1 MRPSDVF
8 ALVLQG
14 VLVAS
19 VPLALVW
26 ALRGQE
32 RLRRLAWVSAFVT
45 FDLVVFGAFTRLTDS
60 GLGCPDW
67 PGCFARANPALA
79 QGDIAMAQAL
89 LPGGPVDMQKAWIEM
104 IHRTLAGAVGVLIVV
119 LVVMT
124 WRSRSR
130 HRQAFAL
137 ALLALVLVI
146 VQAGFGAYTV
156 TLKLEP
162 VIVTAHL
169 LLGLSLLS
177 CLSWLAV
184 SIDSAWVVDGKR
196 HAGRASSVAPLA
208 ALGLVVLA
216 IQIAL
221 GGWVSTNYAVLACDG
236 YPRCEG
242 RLVPPMDFA
251 DGFALFRALGHTS
264 NGDFLPQAAL
274 AAIHWTHRN
283 SALVLTLVLVALALA
298 LWRRTGLH
306 REARNL
312 VLLLALQWATGL
324 ANVLLGWPLIAAV
337 VHSAGAAAMLVLL
350 VLINYRLR
358 SDPDRAPPQ
367 FMGAPATLSQ

>member
-1 MRPSDVF
+1 
-8 ALVLQG
+8 
-14 VLVAS
+14 
-19 VPLALVW
+19 
-26 ALRGQE
+26 
-32 RLRRLAWVSAFVT
+32 
-45 FDLVVFGAFTRLTDS
+45 
-60 GLGCPDW
+60 
-67 PGCFARANPALA
+67 
-79 QGDIAMAQAL
+79 MAQAL

-251 DGFALFRALGHTS
+251 DGFALFRALGHTA